1 MSKLSAFSCCLS
13 LMQRLREIDV
23 GATYGP
29 HATSFPPE
37 MWREV
42 GLSLVHEVGNG
53 KTDLWD
59 GAEGRAGSYSRGWE
73 DEGDTGKRDN

>member
-1 MSKLSAFSCCLS
+1 
-13 LMQRLREIDV
+13 MQRLREIDV

-53 KTDLWD
+53 KIDSICGMGLKAGLGPTAGD
-59 GAEGRAGSYSRGWE
+59 GRMRETLANVMIKNIPASFVLR
-73 DEGDTGKRDN
+73 